1 VTLVGPGAH
10 PRAQPRESLPF
21 LVALAIAVACAAV
34 PAIAVL
40 QGDEGTWP
48 YLFVGGLGAVAT
60 LSLVGV
66 AVRNQGRLRL
76 AWSLIAGVGACATY
90 LHLTNGLGLDG
101 PGQLS
106 LRLAAATMGAL
117 SLVAFPGTDR
127 PPLAWLLLG
136 LDGWLLGGS
145 LFVGLW
151 LTALTPTELL
161 GFSSGYIAA
170 CSWLL
175 LDFAIASAVFALTLR
190 VAPEHRAGAI
200 ALSLT
205 VALIANGDIYRSFFP
220 ASGMGTSALA
230 MFLGSWTAALVLGGF
245 SPWITRSPFAH
256 FDNRGDGP
264 PPVRASFLIACL
276 AIAAGV
282 LAWSFGRPP
291 DAMLAFVVVT
301 LLLSVVTSQALLGF
315 ENRDLVTQ
323 VSRQADLF
331 RDRATRDVLTGLPNR
346 DEFTGR
352 VELALRGEHYQHVAV
367 LFVDLDGF
375 KDVND
380 SFGHAVG
387 DDLLVEA
394 ATRLSQVVR
403 HRDVVA
409 RFGGDEFVALIDDCD
424 DDTALEV
431 AERLRD
437 SLSKPYDIAGR
448 DVVVSASIGL
458 ARPGVDDDAES
469 ALRNA
474 DLALYRAK
482 ANGRDRVAVY
492 EPEMHSTALRRL
504 DGAARLRDAL
514 ARDRLRLAYQPIV
527 DLRTGEIYCMEAL
540 LRFDGSD
547 LPGWAVADA
556 IAAAE
561 ESGLIVQIGRWV
573 LDAGV
578 RQLGSWLH
586 AGYET
591 RLAINVSARQLETG
605 ELADEVRA
613 TLERYRVPASALTL
627 EITEHQLVRDLEHS
641 TRELTALRGL
651 GVRIALDDFGTGYS
665 SLSYLP
671 RLPLDSLK
679 IDRDLVARVGG
690 PRDIVPAVLRL
701 GRDLALSVV
710 AEGVESVDQLL
721 LLRAAGCALGQG
733 YLFARPLDPSTA
745 TSFVAEGR
753 ILLPSSAVSQGR
765 MSVSDVE
772 IGHVTA

>member
-1 VTLVGPGAH
+1 MVL
-10 PRAQPRESLPF
+10 
-21 LVALAIAVACAAV
+21 ALAVACGAV
-34 PAIAVL
+34 PALAAL
-40 QGDEGTWP
+40 QGDQRAWP
-48 YLFVGGLGAVAT
+48 YLYVGGVGVVATACLVAVALRT
-60 LSLVGV
+60 
-66 AVRNQGRLRL
+66 RGRLGL
-76 AWSLIAGVGACATY
+76 AWALMAGVGGCASY
-90 LHLTNGLGLDG
+90 LHISNGLGLDV
-101 PGQLS
+101 PGQLW
-106 LRLAAATMGAL
+106 LRLAAAAMGASAL
-117 SLVAFPGTDR
+117 IAFPGTDR

-136 LDGWLLGGS
+136 LEGWLLGGS
-145 LFVGLW
+145 LFVALW

-161 GFSSGYIAA
+161 GFSSGYVTA
-170 CSWLL
+170 CAWLL
-175 LDFAIASAVFALTLR
+175 VDFAIASAVFALTLR
-190 VAPEHRAGAI
+190 VAPQHRSGAL
-200 ALSLT
+200 ALSM
-205 VALIANGDIYRSFFP
+205 VIALIANGDIYRSFFP
-220 ASGMGTSALA
+220 TSGMGTSALA
-230 MFLGSWTAALVLGGF
+230 MFLGSWAAALVLGGLA
-245 SPWITRSPFAH
+245 PWVTRSPFAH
-256 FDNRGDGP
+256 LDNRGGGP

-282 LAWSFGRPP
+282 FAWSFGRPP

-301 LLLSVVTSQALLGF
+301 LLLSVVTGQALLGF
-315 ENRDLVTQ
+315 ENRDLVEQ

-346 DEFTGR
+346 DEFAGR

-387 DDLLVEA
+387 DELLVEA

-409 RFGGDEFVALIDDCD
+409 RFGGDEFVALIDDCTD
-424 DDTALEV
+424 ESALEV
-431 AERLRD
+431 AERLRE
-437 SLSKPYDIAGR
+437 SLSQPYDIAGR

-458 ARPGVDDDAES
+458 ARPNVDDDAES

-504 DGAARLRDAL
+504 DGAARLRGAL
-514 ARDRLRLAYQPIV
+514 ARGRLRLAYQPIV
-527 DLRTGEIYCMEAL
+527 DLGSGEIYGMEAL

-586 AGYET
+586 AGYDT
-591 RLAINVSARQLETG
+591 RLSINVSARQLETG
-605 ELADEVRA
+605 KLADEVRG
-613 TLERYRVPASALTL
+613 TLEKYGVPAAALTL

-679 IDRDLVARVGG
+679 IDRDLVSRVGG
-690 PRDIVPAVLRL
+690 ARDTVPAVLRL
-701 GRDLALSVV
+701 GRDLALTVV
-710 AEGVESVDQLL
+710 AEGIESVDQLL
-721 LLRAAGCALGQG
+721 LLRAAGCSLGQG

-745 TSFVAEGR
+745 TTFVAEGR
-753 ILLPSSAVSQGR
+753 ILLAPSVISQGR
-765 MSVSDVE
+765 MSVSDDE